1 MDWISNINFGF
12 LKNPVFWS
20 AISGMIALATFLNL
34 KGRPFWH
41 WRLQRLLN
49 RERAFYERVP
59 ASSATWDNASEE
71 GVASQYIGAVEEG
84 ISAIEALSDSERR
97 EAATKLLDL
106 VGTLQT
112 THQSLVD
119 SLESFSETDSRE
131 FLKNWDA
138 SQKKLQ
144 SIYYG
149 GKIRSEAHT
158 HCSKVESIVWELCS
172 SGNATCTPTMAR
184 LRQLG
189 SSVVV
194 QDREVI
200 LPVMYSIL
208 DRCQREVTLISLV
221 LREGDARR
229 AIRLKEKYW
238 FEVSNGYL
246 RLLQSLKKMRTL
258 GNEFSGLAAQK
269 SRVLQQ

>member
-1 MDWISNINFGF
+1 MTWITNIDFSF
-12 LKNPVFWS
+12 LTKPVFWS
-20 AISGMIALATFLNL
+20 AVSVTIALATFLNL

-59 ASSATWDNASEE
+59 ISSAASDKVSDE
-71 GVASQYIGAVEEG
+71 GVASQYFGAIEES
-84 ISAIEALSDSERR
+84 ISAIAALSDSERR
-97 EAATKLLDL
+97 EAATKLSEL
-106 VGTLQT
+106 VGELQI

-119 SLESFSETDSRE
+119 SLQSFSRIDSRE
-131 FLKNWDA
+131 FLKDWDA
-138 SQKKLQ
+138 SQAKLQ

-149 GKIRSEAHT
+149 GKIPHDAHT
-158 HCSKVESIVWELCS
+158 HCSKVESIVWHLCS
-172 SGNATCTPTMAR
+172 SGNATRTPAMAR

-194 QDREVI
+194 QDRDVI
-200 LPVMYSIL
+200 LPVMHSIL

-238 FEVSNGYL
+238 YEVKLDYR
-246 RLLQSLKKMRTL
+246 RLLQSLEKMRAL
-258 GNEFSGLAAQK
+258 GSAFSKLAVQK
-269 SRVLQQ
+269 SHAPQP